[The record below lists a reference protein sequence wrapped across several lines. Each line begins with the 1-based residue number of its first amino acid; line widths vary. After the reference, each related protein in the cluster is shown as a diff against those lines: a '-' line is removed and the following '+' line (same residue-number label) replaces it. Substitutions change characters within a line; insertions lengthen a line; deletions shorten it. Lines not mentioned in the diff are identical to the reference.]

1 MIGISADPDH
11 LFRRRTGICRCP
23 VAAAFRHDFSFWEVL
38 SAKLSIF
45 NFMTHYQ
52 VLGLGRSA
60 STEEIRKSYR
70 RLAMRYHPDRNSDPS
85 ASEKFLRVQKAYEVL
100 INSGSRENYDYTLNA
115 GSVLSSRPLSR
126 AEQKDPGYRR
136 SRMSQQMKP
145 DFASKKAGKP
155 QGEGDFRMLENV
167 LFYSLLIIGFIAIF
181 FSARDLWNSSWDSLN
196 NFTGI
201 TFGLSFTALLIY
213 SWTQIYRKKN

>member
-1 MIGISADPDH
+1 
-11 LFRRRTGICRCP
+11 
-23 VAAAFRHDFSFWEVL
+23 
-38 SAKLSIF
+38 
-45 NFMTHYQ
+45 MTHYQ

-100 INSGSRENYDYTLNA
+100 INSGSRESYDYTLNA

-136 SRMSQQMKP
+136 SRMSQKMKP

-155 QGEGDFRMLENV
+155 QDEGDFRMLENV